1 MTTKRT
7 YKPGIMSTGNYIVS
21 GTPFMTGAFV
31 DYNGTEVDGLVV
43 EFPSITK
50 SINIVNKALDPN
62 DENFA
67 ATDIIVYF
75 QSASEGVE
83 NGVGEPIRKHEYVTL
98 QGADTSLSMTIRTR
112 RVFIS
117 LAPHLRGESTSPA
130 NPPTSARVE
139 IFAELT
145 GIEEDIGTY
154 NQVD

>member
-21 GTPFMTGAFV
+21 GTPFMTGALV
-31 DYNGTEVDGLVV
+31 PYNGTEADGIVI
-43 EFPSITK
+43 EFPSVTK
-50 SINIVNKALDPN
+50 SINIVNKAVDYN

-75 QSASEGVE
+75 QSASENPE
-83 NGVGEPIRKHEYVTL
+83 NGIGEPIRKKEYITL

-117 LAPHLRGESTSPA
+117 HAPHLREAGGPE
-130 NPPTSARVE
+130 NLPTSARVE

-145 GIEEDIGTY
+145 GIEEDIKTY